1 MSASS
6 QPSRMHVQPS
16 SRWTG
21 WNKFV
26 AIVAA
31 INLILVLF
39 NLSYIPLRNTYIRH
53 FPAIV
58 RLYDPVKSIQPH
70 PDTTRYLNTVDALK
84 MEVAKSGLAS
94 PSVDPIFISLRN
106 QSEDLLVENPFS
118 ISGQFSTF
126 ATLQKRMEYR
136 LETSSTKRAFD
147 QFWSRPYLGDVG
159 WTDAISFFDEKIRP
173 LMAVSYYRDFDEN
186 GVPIDYFWRIDLAFI
201 ILFAIDFAVKTLRMS
216 WRHPG
221 MNWWGA
227 MLRRSYD
234 IPLFLPF
241 WRWLRVVP
249 VFVRLH
255 RSKIIDLEDILAA
268 ITHEPAAYLADR
280 VSVFLVVRLLNQTQD
295 AVNSGELARALLAP
309 PDASPEA
316 NKIDRILD
324 RIIQLSLYNVLPQ
337 VQPDLETLLHYSLK
351 ESLKQ
356 SDFYQTF
363 QNIPGLESLPSSTIE
378 NLADYLSHATYTVL
392 INSYSDVVG
401 RELFDRLSQ
410 HFGEALKR
418 ELRQKSNQSEL
429 QGLIS
434 DILEELK
441 LNYVQKSDEQDPELT
456 MEEAETI
463 RHQAKH

>member
-6 QPSRMHVQPS
+6 TSSQVHVQPS
-16 SRWTG
+16 DRWTG

-31 INLILVLF
+31 INLILVFF
-39 NLSYIPLRNTYIRH
+39 NLSYIPLRNIYLRH

-58 RLYDPVKSIQPH
+58 RLYDPVKSIRPH

-84 MEVAKSGLAS
+84 MEVAKSGLSS
-94 PSVDPIFISLRN
+94 PSVDPILASLRN

-118 ISGQFSTF
+118 ISGQFSTV
-126 ATLQKRMEYR
+126 AKLQNRMEYR
-136 LETSSTKRAFD
+136 LDMSSTQSAFYR
-147 QFWSRPYLGDVG
+147 FWSQPYLQDVG

-173 LMAVSYYRDFDEN
+173 LMGVSYYRDFDEN
-186 GVPIDYFWRIDLAFI
+186 GVPIDYFWGIDLVFMV
-201 ILFAIDFAVKTLRMS
+201 LFAIDFLVKTLRMS
-216 WRHPG
+216 RRRPG

-255 RSKIIDLEDILAA
+255 RSKVIDLEDILAA
-268 ITHEPAAYLADR
+268 VTHEPAAYLADR
-280 VSVFLVVRLLNQTQD
+280 VSVFLIVRLLNQTQD

-309 PDASPEA
+309 PDSSSEA

-337 VQPDLETLLHYSLK
+337 VQPDVETLLHYSLK

-410 HFGEALKR
+410 NFSESLKR
-418 ELRQKSNQSEL
+418 ELRHKSNQSEL
-429 QGLIS
+429 QGLLS
-434 DILEELK
+434 DLLEDLK
-441 LNYVQKSDEQDPELT
+441 LNYVHKSDEQDPELT
-456 MEEAETI
+456 MEEAEQI
-463 RHQAKH
+463 RQKTKG